1 MDICQ
6 ISCPAEDNTIKW
18 KLLEILAE
26 EPGGK
31 YLFMEKK
38 VLIKTNL
45 LEKKYGA
52 VRVVKGLN
60 LEVNS
65 GEIFGFL
72 GPNGAGKTT
81 TIKML
86 TGLLAPSEG
95 DAYIC
100 GYDIRKQPA
109 QAKALMAYVPD
120 QPKLY
125 KKLSA
130 REFLHL
136 ISALYRL
143 PKEAAKERAEQLLAM
158 FGLQERADELLEG
171 YSHGMRQKV
180 VLAAALIHRPR
191 VMLLDEP
198 TVGLDPASARL
209 LKDILQEMARQ
220 GAAVFV
226 STHILEIAERMCH
239 RVAILKDGLL
249 VAQGSPEELRRK
261 VGHGGESLED
271 IFLEL
276 TGGQENAELIK
287 SLEGE

>member
-1 MDICQ
+1 MEQ
-6 ISCPAEDNTIKW
+6 I
-18 KLLEILAE
+18 
-26 EPGGK
+26 
-31 YLFMEKK
+31 
-38 VLIKTNL
+38 LIKTHNL
-45 LEKKYGA
+45 TKRYGTTT
-52 VRVVKGLN
+52 VVKGLN
-60 LEVNS
+60 LEVKG

-86 TGLLAPSEG
+86 TGLMDPSGGE
-95 DAYIC
+95 AFIC
-100 GYDIRKQPA
+100 GYDIRKQPT

-125 KKLSA
+125 NKLSA

-136 ISALYRL
+136 MSSLYRI
-143 PKEAAKERAEQLLAM
+143 PKDIIEKRTTQLLDL
-158 FGLQERADELLEG
+158 FGLADRADELLEG

-180 VLAAALIHRPR
+180 VLASALIHQPK
-191 VMLLDEP
+191 VILLDEP

-209 LKDILQEMARQ
+209 LKDVLQELALQ
-220 GAAVFV
+220 GAAVFI

-239 RVAILKDGLL
+239 RVAILKDGQLI
-249 VAQGSPEELRRK
+249 AQGSPEELRQK

-276 TGGQENAELIK
+276 TGGHESEELIK
-287 SLEGE
+287 SLEEE

>member
-1 MDICQ
+1 MDQ
-6 ISCPAEDNTIKW
+6 
-18 KLLEILAE
+18 
-26 EPGGK
+26 
-31 YLFMEKK
+31 
-38 VLIKTNL
+38 VLIKTNGL
-45 LEKKYGA
+45 KKKYGS
-52 VRVVKGLN
+52 VPVVKGLN
-60 LEVNS
+60 LEVKG

-86 TGLLAPSEG
+86 TGLLDPSEG
-95 DAYIC
+95 EAFIC
-100 GYDIRKQPA
+100 GYDIQKQST

-125 KKLSA
+125 NKLSA

-136 ISALYRL
+136 ISALYRV
-143 PKEAAKERAEQLLAM
+143 PKDTARERTEQLLDM
-158 FGLQERADELLEG
+158 FGLQGRADELLEG

-180 VLAAALIHRPR
+180 VLAGALIHQPK
-191 VMLLDEP
+191 VILLDEP

-209 LKDILQEMARQ
+209 LKDILQELAMQ

-239 RVAILKDGLL
+239 RVGILKDGELI
-249 VAQGSPEELRRK
+249 AQGSPEELRQK

-276 TGGQENAELIK
+276 TGGNENAELIR
-287 SLEGE
+287 SLEEG

>member
-1 MDICQ
+1 MNQ
-6 ISCPAEDNTIKW
+6 
-18 KLLEILAE
+18 
-26 EPGGK
+26 
-31 YLFMEKK
+31 
-38 VLIKTNL
+38 VLIETHQLTKR
-45 LEKKYGA
+45 YGE
-52 VRVVKGLN
+52 VPVVNHLN
-60 LEVNS
+60 LEVRG

-81 TIKML
+81 TIKIL
-86 TGLLAPSEG
+86 TGLMEPSEG
-95 DAYIC
+95 EALIC

-125 KKLSA
+125 GKLSA
-130 REFLHL
+130 WEFLKL
-136 ISALYRL
+136 IGDLYQI
-143 PKEAAKERAEQLLAM
+143 PKEMTRKRAEQLLDM
-158 FGLQERADELLEG
+158 FGLLDRADELLEG

-180 VLAAALIHRPR
+180 VLASALIHQPK
-191 VMLLDEP
+191 VILLDEP

-209 LKDILQEMARQ
+209 LKDVLQELARQ

-239 RVAILKDGLL
+239 RVGILQKGKLI
-249 VAQGSPEELRRK
+249 AQGSPEELRQK

-276 TGGQENAELIK
+276 TGGHENEELIK
-287 SLEGE
+287 SLEGGRQ

>member
-1 MDICQ
+1 MN
-6 ISCPAEDNTIKW
+6 E
-18 KLLEILAE
+18 
-26 EPGGK
+26 
-31 YLFMEKK
+31 
-38 VLIKTNL
+38 VLIKTNQL
-45 LEKKYGA
+45 YKKYGS
-52 VRVVKGLN
+52 VPVVKGLN
-60 LEVNS
+60 LEVRG

-86 TGLLAPSEG
+86 TGLLEPSEG
-95 DAYIC
+95 DAFIC

-109 QAKALMAYVPD
+109 EAKALMAYVPD

-125 KKLSA
+125 NKLSA

-136 ISALYRL
+136 IGALYRV
-143 PKEAAKERAEQLLAM
+143 PEAVARERAVHLLNL
-158 FGLQERADELLEG
+158 FGLQDRADELLEG

-180 VLAAALIHRPR
+180 VLASALLHQPR
-191 VMLLDEP
+191 VILLDEP

-209 LKDILQEMARQ
+209 LKDILQELARQ
-220 GAAVFV
+220 GAAILV

-239 RVAILKDGLL
+239 RVGILKDGLL
-249 VAQGSPEELRRK
+249 IAQGSPEELRQKAGRS
-261 VGHGGESLED
+261 GESLED

-287 SLEGE
+287 SLEEV